1 MGERL
6 GGSGVV
12 NTTEKSVRECVH
24 RQKEW
29 TITLLIMPEDCKRK
43 YYFLNAV

>member
-6 GGSGVV
+6 GCSGVV
-12 NTTEKSVRECVH
+12 NTTGKSVRECVN

-29 TITLLIMPEDCKRK
+29 TITLLIMPEDCQRK
-43 YYFLNAV
+43 YYS